1 MIFIP
6 YQEGVVIYINSFS
19 KNCLNTTPHQLGLNP
34 SLPGTSLIIINKY
47 ISTLLENFVLSYIAL
62 HSTDAQYLLDI
73 RLNEELSCVKHIFQF
88 RDNSV
93 ISMKVIMSLS
103 WIYRLHYII
112 PKSYLLF
119 PKFLRKKDTQFYG

>member
-103 WIYRLHYII
+103 
-112 PKSYLLF
+112 
-119 PKFLRKKDTQFYG
+119 

>member
-1 MIFIP
+1 MIVIP

-34 SLPGTSLIIINKY
+34 SLPGTSLIIINQY
-47 ISTLLENFVLSYIAL
+47 ISTLLEYFVLSYITL
-62 HSTDAQYLLDI
+62 HSADAQYLLDI

-103 WIYRLHYII
+103 
-112 PKSYLLF
+112 
-119 PKFLRKKDTQFYG
+119 